1 MGNRIYFANQQVA
14 FRRDGST
21 GADSAGQRWTAA
33 HGVQSVAVTTTF
45 NLEQA
50 FELGQLAIYENI
62 EGVPDIEVT
71 ASKVLDGYPL
81 LYHLSTQGTNDS
93 PTLAGRSNEKCIV
106 AIGIWPDSDDAAG
119 KSRANPLQQMECSGM
134 FASSVGYNFP
144 LEDNFT
150 EDITLVGND
159 KGWKD
164 VTSTSGLSCETTPWP
179 MVNASGQFT
188 TNADGPIATGLN
200 TVDASKPGT
209 TDYQQLGGIN
219 RRENLKF
226 NTADAIDAGGKDYTY
241 LPPQIPG
248 VSASGWLNPKSQLD
262 NAHLQSITVS
272 CDLGREELFELGTR
286 QPYARIVTFPVEV
299 TCDIEVISISG
310 DLIDAFSDGCP
321 TVTGPCS
328 GVADN
333 LSPQKIRIVT
343 CDGTSIYLGTQSK
356 LASVNYGGGDA
367 GGGNVTVSYSYSTF
381 NDFTVLH
388 PQDPSNSG
396 EDWWSNR
403 GDWLT

>member
-21 GADSAGQRWTAA
+21 GADTAPNRWTAA

-81 LYHLSTQGTNDS
+81 LYHLATQGDNVS
-93 PTLAGRSNEKCIV
+93 PTLAGRSAEKCIV
-106 AIGIWPDSDDAAG
+106 AIGIWPDTDDAAG
-119 KSRANPLQQMECSGM
+119 KTQANPIQQMECSGM
-134 FASSVGYNFP
+134 FCSSVGYNFP

-159 KGWKD
+159 KGW
-164 VTSTSGLSCETTPWP
+164 TTIGAATAIDCATPPW
-179 MVNASGQFT
+179 ALDTAEGEFT
-188 TNADGPIATGLN
+188 TNTDGPKATGLN
-200 TVDASKPGT
+200 TVDASKPGST
-209 TDYQQLGGIN
+209 SVDQLGGVN

-226 NTADAIDAGGKDYTY
+226 ASETASDAGGTDYTA
-241 LPPQIPG
+241 LPTEIPG
-248 VSASGWLNPKSQLD
+248 IDANGWLNPKQQAD

-299 TCDIEVISISG
+299 TCDIEVLSVSG
-310 DLIDAFSDGCP
+310 DMIQAFADGCSN
-321 TVTGPCS
+321 TTAPCS
-328 GVADN
+328 GVVDN
-333 LSPQKIRIVT
+333 LTPQSIRIVS
-343 CDGTSIYLGTQSK
+343 CDGTSIYLGAQNK

-381 NDFTVLH
+381 NDFTVIH
-388 PQDPSNSG
+388 PQDPADSG
-396 EDWWSNR
+396 ENWWTNR
-403 GDWLT
+403 TSYLT